1 MACRPAPSIISS
13 CQMQVPPPEAVPP
26 SARREVGPASTR
38 PSRLISSLEP
48 ESLPPPV
55 ATFIKDNPHTFL
67 LTLAYAPATVR
78 SYFSAAGR
86 FLNWAADH
94 FPGANPWNAYHVDD
108 ILTEYIHV
116 LARSG
121 WALSEARNCLNG
133 LVAALFL
140 PKGPS
145 LPMARIALRGWS
157 RMRPSKQ
164 HLPIP
169 WAIAVLMA
177 THCREN
183 VKQRRPDPPAL
194 RFRKAVGILV
204 AFNGLLR
211 LNELCD
217 LTPES
222 VSAPDHECKTGHFNG
237 PCIHLWLSKTKT
249 GPDKAALI
257 DHPDVMLLLMK
268 AKSLTEPGKRIFP
281 FSKSYTPSIH
291 SAQRDLGLPVMVF
304 HGLRHGAASRLH
316 NRGVP
321 LEEIR
326 IRGRWAA
333 HASSLHYIQGGQ
345 AALLKAS
352 IPDELISLGNLIGN
366 SIIRHFRQDFALT
379 QYDSV

>member
-1 MACRPAPSIISS
+1 
-13 CQMQVPPPEAVPP
+13 MQD
-26 SARREVGPASTR
+26 R
-38 PSRLISSLEP
+38 
-48 ESLPPPV
+48 
-55 ATFIKDNPHTFL
+55 
-67 LTLAYAPATVR
+67 TLQ
-78 SYFSAAGR
+78 
-86 FLNWAADH
+86 W
-94 FPGANPWNAYHVDD
+94 
-108 ILTEYIHV
+108 
-116 LARSG
+116 
-121 WALSEARNCLNG
+121 
-133 LVAALFL
+133 
-140 PKGPS
+140 
-145 LPMARIALRGWS
+145 
-157 RMRPSKQ
+157 
-164 HLPIP
+164 PI
-169 WAIAVLMA
+169 
-177 THCREN
+177 
-183 VKQRRPDPPAL
+183 
-194 RFRKAVGILV
+194 
-204 AFNGLLR
+204 
-211 LNELCD
+211 
-217 LTPES
+217 
-222 VSAPDHECKTGHFNG
+222 
-237 PCIHLWLSKTKT
+237 IHLWLSKTKT